1 MKKSTAL
8 ATTARVGPV
17 RPLGA
22 SNRKSLITVAEPR
35 LIAVRA
41 IADDLSALLDNI
53 RLPDDESEYPAL
65 LATLPTQDQFTGS
78 IAMLERALSEPVTVD
93 QARALCVLL
102 LDGLGHRAGAG
113 AKSRIAGLMIA
124 LQSADITLD
133 DETPSE
139 PISAEVLAATIA
151 RIFRRS
157 QRAPLPC
164 QLLKDCIATRTAI
177 VALLDRLCEI
187 EANASTMRTELEYLI
202 ASSDP
207 AYDHALDDHQ
217 RIPLW

>member
-8 ATTARVGPV
+8 ATTARVGPA
-17 RPLGA
+17 RPARA
-22 SNRKSLITVAEPR
+22 SDRRGLISLAEPR

-41 IADDLSALLDNI
+41 LADDLANMLDTFV
-53 RLPDDESEYPAL
+53 LPDDESEYPTL
-65 LATLPTQDQFTGS
+65 LATLPTQDQFTEPV
-78 IAMLERALSEPVTVD
+78 AMLERALHEPVTVD

-202 ASSDP
+202 ASNDP
-207 AYDHALDDHQ
+207 AYDGQLDDQQ